1 VKQTTHHFAGYALTP
16 VHVGDGTTMTPDGYR
31 LRPGPP
37 AVLERFDPPAV
48 IAAMP
53 PSLRT
58 EYIKALS
65 QGGLKQAQ
73 TILGKAA
80 DGAIRDRLSISQ
92 NSREEI
98 EQVMGNPLRGGR
110 ISPFVRCGGMPIVP
124 GSSVKGTLRTA
135 WLAAKAPSILRDEVQ
150 ALSGTIERMEPGKTG
165 RQSDKLQRTVFDCEQ
180 SHTEQDP
187 LRDISVS
194 DAPLEPDSTVID
206 RVHVANCTKEGPI
219 AVGPEGRMQIH
230 VERLA
235 SIADGDA
242 FPLKPFKIAI
252 AAFDDASLAERLD
265 RAGVRAKGGTN
276 VARAVPTHSPRLDEL
291 RRATNAFHTALWF
304 YERHRFYQGTGTD
317 RLMDELLSAFG
328 FPLHREGLESALESA
343 GIWLLKVGRYSHFES
358 KSVEFEGNRYGSKA
372 ARRGRPAEFM
382 SQGGSRTVARDA
394 VGRFLPFG
402 WVLLFPEATAPKAV
416 PRFSPR
422 PQTHERPLRRGA
434 PPTTART
441 SGSAHLLFRKGER
454 VTDGEEEA
462 TVFSDVRFADK
473 RMEVEYDD
481 GEVLPVPVERWR
493 KIP

>member
-1 VKQTTHHFAGYALTP
+1 MKQTTHHFAGYALTP

-53 PSLRT
+53 PSLQR

-73 TILGKAA
+73 AILSKAA
-80 DGAIRDRLSISQ
+80 DGAIRDRVPISQ

-98 EQVMGNPLRGGR
+98 EQVMRNPLRGGR
-110 ISPFVRCGGMPIVP
+110 ISPFVRCGGMPIIP
-124 GSSVKGTLRTA
+124 GSSVKGALRTA
-135 WLAAKAPSILRDEVQ
+135 WLAAKAPSIPRDEVQ
-150 ALSGTIERMEPGKTG
+150 ALLRTIERPGITG
-165 RQSDKLQRTVFDCEQ
+165 RQSDKLQGAAFDYEQ
-180 SHTEQDP
+180 GHTEHDP

-194 DAPLEPDSTVID
+194 DGPLGPDCTVID
-206 RVHVANCTKEGPI
+206 RVHVANCTKGGPI
-219 AVGPEGRMQIH
+219 AIGPEGKMQIH

-235 SIADGDA
+235 SIADGNA
-242 FPLKPFKIAI
+242 FPPKLFKIAI

-276 VARAVPTHSPRLDEL
+276 VGRAVPTRSPRVDEL

-304 YERHRFYQGTGTD
+304 YERHRFYEGTGTD
-317 RLMDELLSAFG
+317 GLMDELLSAFG
-328 FPLHREGLESALESA
+328 FPLHRGGLESALESA
-343 GIWLLKVGRYSHFES
+343 GVWLLKVGRYGHFES
-358 KSVEFEGNRYGSKA
+358 KSVEFDGKRRGSKA
-372 ARRGRPAEFM
+372 ARQGRPAEFM

-394 VGRFLPFG
+394 AGRFLPFG
-402 WVLLFPEATAPKAV
+402 WVLLFPEVTAPKAV
-416 PRFSPR
+416 PRLSPR
-422 PQTHERPLRRGA
+422 PQTQGRPLQRGE
-434 PPTTART
+434 PQTTAGT
-441 SGSAHLLFRKGER
+441 SSSAHLRFRKGER

-462 TVFSDVRFADK
+462 TVISDVRFGDK

-481 GEVLPVPVERWR
+481 GEVHAGPVERWR